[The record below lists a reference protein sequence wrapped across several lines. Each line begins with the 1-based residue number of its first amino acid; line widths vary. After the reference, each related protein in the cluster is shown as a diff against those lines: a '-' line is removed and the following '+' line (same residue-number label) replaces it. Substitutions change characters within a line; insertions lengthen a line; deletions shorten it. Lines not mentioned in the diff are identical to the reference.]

1 MQAVVAADSHL
12 GVVPPDV
19 GPSAHAW
26 AHANVDPAFVVFSV
40 AAASTACLVG
50 APPMAQA
57 DPVATTALVLKVVD
71 GDTVDIRGWTVH
83 TVVATLD

>member
-26 AHANVDPAFVVFSV
+26 AHANVDPRIRRLQCCSGVDGVSGQR
-40 AAASTACLVG
+40 TADG
-50 APPMAQA
+50 AGGPSCDDCAR
-57 DPVATTALVLKVVD
+57 LKVVD

>member
-1 MQAVVAADSHL
+1 
-12 GVVPPDV
+12 
-19 GPSAHAW
+19 
-26 AHANVDPAFVVFSV
+26 
-40 AAASTACLVG
+40 
-50 APPMAQA
+50 MAQA